1 MRYRT
6 LHMGFGDILTG
17 LLSHLTLRAL
27 IDILVVAAG
36 VYYVL
41 RLLRGAQAV
50 QAAAVILFVVGFYE
64 IARWAR
70 LEMVEWLMTAMSPYA
85 AIALVVLYQAE
96 IRRTLARLGR
106 SLTLSRFLGSSSRG
120 VFDDVVLAAEYLST
134 NRVGAL
140 IVFER
145 EVGLH
150 TYIES
155 GIPLDAH
162 LTYDLLLAIFKPG
175 SPLHDGAVIIQG
187 TRIAAAACFL
197 PLSLNPAISTQVGT
211 RHRAAMGLTEES
223 DAVVVLVSEQT
234 GAISLAVGGTM
245 EFGLTVAQLTDR
257 LAGLFRRFH
266 VTSDPTL
273 PPPGAR
279 VPDRVE

>member
-1 MRYRT
+1 
-6 LHMGFGDILTG
+6 MGLAYSLTE
-17 LLSHLTLRAL
+17 LLSQLTFRSV

-36 VYYVL
+36 VYYLL
-41 RLLRGAQAV
+41 RLLRGARAV
-50 QAAAVILFVVGFYE
+50 QAAAIVFLIASFYE
-64 IARWAR
+64 VAAWAR
-70 LEMVEWLMTAMSPYA
+70 LEMVEWMMAAMAPYA
-85 AIALVVLYQAE
+85 AIALIVLYQAE

-106 SLTLSRFLGSSSRG
+106 NLTLGRFLGSPG
-120 VFDDVVLAAEYLST
+120 GAVFDDVVLAAEYLSS
-134 NRVGAL
+134 NRIGAL

-162 LTYDLLLAIFKPG
+162 LSYDLLLAIFRPG

-187 TRIAAAACFL
+187 TRIAGAACFL

-234 GAISLAVGGTM
+234 GAISLAVGGAM
-245 EFGLTVAQLTDR
+245 EFGLTVGQLTER
-257 LAGLFRRFH
+257 LAGLFRRFR
-266 VTSDPTL
+266 VTSDLTAL
-273 PPPGAR
+273 TSGAR
-279 VPDRVE
+279 VADRVE

>member
-1 MRYRT
+1 MRYRSQR
-6 LHMGFGDILTG
+6 MGFGDVFTELF
-17 LLSHLTLRAL
+17 SHLTFRAL

-50 QAAAVILFVVGFYE
+50 QAAAVILFVASFYE

-70 LEMVEWLMTAMSPYA
+70 LEMVEWLMTAMAPYA
-85 AIALVVLYQAE
+85 AIALIVLYQAE

-106 SLTLSRFLGSSSRG
+106 SLTLGRFLGSSRG
-120 VFDDVVLAAEYLST
+120 AVFDDVVLAAEYLSA
-134 NRVGAL
+134 NRIGAL

-162 LTYDLLLAIFKPG
+162 LSYDLLLAIFKPG

-245 EFGLTVAQLTDR
+245 EFGLTVAQLTER

-266 VTSDPTL
+266 VASEVTSPT
-273 PPPGAR
+273 PGPRIA
-279 VPDRVE
+279 DRVE

>member
-1 MRYRT
+1 MD
-6 LHMGFGDILTG
+6 FGSILSE
-17 LLSHLTLRAL
+17 LFSQLTLRAV
-27 IDILVVAAG
+27 IDILIVAAG

-50 QAAAVILFVVGFYE
+50 QAAAVILFVATFYE

-70 LEMVEWLMTAMSPYA
+70 LEMVEWLMTAMAPYA
-85 AIALVVLYQAE
+85 AIALIVLYQSE

-106 SLTLSRFLGSSSRG
+106 SLTLGRFLGRRG
-120 VFDDVVLAAEYLST
+120 GAVFDEVVLAAEYLSA
-134 NRVGAL
+134 NRIGAL

-145 EVGLH
+145 DVSLH

-162 LTYDLLLAIFKPG
+162 LSYDLLLAIFKPG

-211 RHRAAMGLTEES
+211 RHRAAMGITEES
-223 DAVVVLVSEQT
+223 DAAVVLVSEQT
-234 GAISLAVGGTM
+234 GAISLAVGGAM
-245 EFGLTVAQLTDR
+245 EFGLTVGQLTDR

-266 VTSDPTL
+266 VTPAPSSPDAD
-273 PPPGAR
+273 AR
-279 VPDRVE
+279 VADRVE

>member
-1 MRYRT
+1 
-6 LHMGFGDILTG
+6 MGFANSLIE
-17 LLSHLTLRAL
+17 LLSQLTLRSV

-36 VYYVL
+36 VYYLL
-41 RLLRGAQAV
+41 RLLRGARAV
-50 QAAAVILFVVGFYE
+50 QAAAVVFLIASFYE
-64 IARWAR
+64 VAAWAR
-70 LEMVEWLMTAMSPYA
+70 LEMVETLMAAMAPYA
-85 AIALVVLYQAE
+85 AIAAIVLYQAE

-106 SLTLSRFLGSSSRG
+106 NLTLGRFLGSPSG
-120 VFDDVVLAAEYLST
+120 AVFDDVVLAAEYLSS
-134 NRVGAL
+134 NRIGAL

-162 LTYDLLLAIFKPG
+162 LSYDLLLAIFRPG

-187 TRIAAAACFL
+187 TRIAGAACFL

-234 GAISLAVGGTM
+234 GAISLAVGGAM

-257 LAGLFRRFH
+257 LNSLFGRFH
-266 VTSDPTL
+266 ITPQPSASRQETHVRDQTD
-273 PPPGAR
+273 
-279 VPDRVE
+279 

>member
-1 MRYRT
+1 
-6 LHMGFGDILTG
+6 MGFGDVFVQ
-17 LLSHLTLRAL
+17 LLSHLTPRAV

-64 IARWAR
+64 VARWAQ
-70 LEMVEWLMTAMSPYA
+70 LEMVEWLMTAMIPYA
-85 AIALVVLYQAE
+85 AIALIVLYQAE

-106 SLTLSRFLGSSSRG
+106 SLTLGRFLGTSG
-120 VFDDVVLAAEYLST
+120 GALFDDVVLAAEYFSAH
-134 NRVGAL
+134 RIGAL

-162 LTYDLLLAIFKPG
+162 LSYDLLLAIFKPG

-197 PLSLNPAISTQVGT
+197 PLSLNPAFSTQVGT
-211 RHRAAMGLTEES
+211 RHRAAMGVTEES

-234 GAISLAVGGTM
+234 GAISLAVAGTM
-245 EFGLTVAQLTDR
+245 EFGLTIAQLTER

-266 VTSDPTL
+266 MTPGL
-273 PPPGAR
+273 PAPGPGPR
-279 VPDRVE
+279 VADRVE

>member
-1 MRYRT
+1 
-6 LHMGFGDILTG
+6 LTF
-17 LLSHLTLRAL
+17 RAV

-50 QAAAVILFVVGFYE
+50 QAAAVILFIVGFYE
-64 IARWAR
+64 FARWAR
-70 LEMVEWLMTAMSPYA
+70 LEMVEWLMTAMVPYA
-85 AIALVVLYQAE
+85 AIALIVLYQAE

-106 SLTLSRFLGSSSRG
+106 SLTLGRFLGTSG
-120 VFDDVVLAAEYLST
+120 GAVYDDVVLAAEYFSAH
-134 NRVGAL
+134 RIGAL

-145 EVGLH
+145 DISLH

-162 LTYDLLLAIFKPG
+162 LGYDLLLAIFKPG
-175 SPLHDGAVIIQG
+175 SPLHDGAVIVQG
-187 TRIAAAACFL
+187 KRIAAAACFL

-211 RHRAAMGLTEES
+211 RHRAAMGVTEES

-245 EFGLTVAQLTDR
+245 EFGLTIPQLTDR
-257 LAGLFRRFH
+257 LAGLFRGFRMPSDL
-266 VTSDPTL
+266 TS
-273 PPPGAR
+273 PPPDPRLA
-279 VPDRVE
+279 DRVE